1 MAKTEGCFTH
11 EVLLVGDSE
20 GDQVAAKEAGTE
32 VTLRKRGGKSEGWID
47 CLDLM
52 ERPPFLDLLKKDL

>member
-1 MAKTEGCFTH
+1 MAKTEGCFPR

-20 GDQVAAKEAGTE
+20 GDQMAAREAGTE
-32 VTLRKRGGKSEGWID
+32 IMLRKMNGKSKGWID

-52 ERPPFLDLLKKDL
+52 ERPPFIDLLKKDL